1 MCIDKLSAGEYN
13 EAMEENENRN
23 YISLAEAAKLCS
35 YSEHYLRLRSRQG
48 KLKSIKLG
56 KKWMTTRAWL
66 DDYQQQV
73 GDWRAAAEKKKAA
86 GGKAAPPPE
95 LAGVIFSRKPPAPL
109 PPFYRA
115 GFCAAEDAL
124 FAPPKRRLAGFGAGQ
139 IMPPP
144 RPSIAAGGQ
153 PFRFGAIA
161 SGALAALLFFAAVS
175 PRDFPPAI
183 KFDFKNIGQANVSLP
198 AAPAAE
204 NASDFAVRLAP
215 DAPAWQIKENSLE
228 ELVKTIAGWMEK
240 IAAGEY

>member
-23 YISLAEAAKLCS
+23 YISLADAAKLCS

-161 SGALAALLFFAAVS
+161 SGALAALLFSRRF
-175 PRDFPPAI
+175 
-183 KFDFKNIGQANVSLP
+183 LP
-198 AAPAAE
+198 GI
-204 NASDFAVRLAP
+204 FLRRLNL
-215 DAPAWQIKENSLE
+215 ISRIS
-228 ELVKTIAGWMEK
+228 VKPM
-240 IAAGEY
+240 

>member
-13 EAMEENENRN
+13 EAMEENENQN
-23 YISLAEAAKLCS
+23 YISLADAAKMCS

-66 DDYQQQV
+66 DDYQRQV

-95 LAGVIFSRKPPAPL
+95 LAEVIFSRKPPAPL

-124 FAPPKRRLAGFGAGQ
+124 FTPPKRRLAGFGAGQ

-175 PRDFPPAI
+175 PRDFSPAI

-198 AAPAAE
+198 AAPPPE
-204 NASDFAVRLAP
+204 YAP
-215 DAPAWQIKENSLE
+215 DFVVHGAPAAAWQVKENSLE

>member
-23 YISLAEAAKLCS
+23 YISLADAAKLCS

-66 DDYQQQV
+66 DDYQRQV

-95 LAGVIFSRKPPAPL
+95 LAEVIFSRKPPAPL

-115 GFCAAEDAL
+115 GFLRRKNRDEIAFGKRQGLSSGKAWFLRRGAGKDKKCSAQNNGNDLDDRPHRIGQNHYAL
-124 FAPPKRRLAGFGAGQ
+124 FNG
-139 IMPPP
+139 
-144 RPSIAAGGQ
+144 
-153 PFRFGAIA
+153 
-161 SGALAALLFFAAVS
+161 
-175 PRDFPPAI
+175 
-183 KFDFKNIGQANVSLP
+183 
-198 AAPAAE
+198 
-204 NASDFAVRLAP
+204 
-215 DAPAWQIKENSLE
+215 
-228 ELVKTIAGWMEK
+228 
-240 IAAGEY
+240 

>member
-1 MCIDKLSAGEYN
+1 
-13 EAMEENENRN
+13 MEEKGKQNSEQDRN
-23 YISLAEAAKLCS
+23 LGYISLAAAAGMCS

-95 LAGVIFSRKPPAPL
+95 LAEVIFSRKPPAPL
-109 PPFYRA
+109 SPFYRA
-115 GFCAAEDAL
+115 GFCAAEDVS

-144 RPSIAAGGQ
+144 RPSKAAGGQ

-175 PRDFPPAI
+175 PRDFSPAI
-183 KFDFKNIGQANVSLP
+183 KFDFKNIGPANVSFP
-198 AAPAAE
+198 AASVAEYAPDFAVYGAPAA
-204 NASDFAVRLAP
+204 AAR
-215 DAPAWQIKENSLE
+215 QIEDNSLE